1 VNPCYIN
8 SLLPNESDYLSILVC
23 HFIPY
28 RDALK
33 RAKMLLSMKH
43 GLARLDNVWGV
54 GGGQRPVMY
63 LVNKVNASHATFATG
78 FICLLGPNR

>member
-1 VNPCYIN
+1 MYIFT
-8 SLLPNESDYLSILVC
+8 C
-23 HFIPY
+23 

-43 GLARLDNVWGV
+43 GLARLDNVWGI

-63 LVNKVNASHATFATG
+63 LVNKVITSCVTTLITCFLA
-78 FICLLGPNR
+78 PNR